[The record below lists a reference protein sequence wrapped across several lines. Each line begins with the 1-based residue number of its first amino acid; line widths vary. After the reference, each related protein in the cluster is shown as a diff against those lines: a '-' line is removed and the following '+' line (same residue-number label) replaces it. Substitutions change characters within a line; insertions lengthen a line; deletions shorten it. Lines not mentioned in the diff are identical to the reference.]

1 MAEMTPPKRP
11 IKRSMNLV
19 RLKPQKQNFERCD
32 LNACFKGFFV
42 GGVKNSGIALWNTVG
57 PQIPDPEMTFSVTQK
72 WGFCAS
78 LAQIFFVFFFLA
90 SIFQTNRMF
99 KPVFCADFWCAD
111 FCAHFCAH
119 FRCADFCAHFCAD
132 FWCADFCAQFCAH
145 FCAHFPQIFLRRFGA
160 WKIGV
165 PESRK
170 NAQKMRG
177 KMRGIRMALLG
188 GAPHSLSA
196 CSSRQYATQPPLG
209 RHTQGEHVSVHRDIF
224 GLNYMLAFAPRF
236 FKNKNPRKMSSAKPQ
251 PVSCFQAAWEKWRKD
266 DIAIYL
272 ISFLLTIKSSCL
284 QLDACCL
291 QLRGNKSIYLHR
303 SSPLLEHGLDKRENR
318 YCRYGF
324 ASFSKH
330 FHIYRRGGWSQ
341 SFTLKIFFSC
351 SLGAGGRYFSAP
363 CNWAFLVTAVLRS
376 CLFIMGASLFLQ
388 LKLICLHFQLFWRAL
403 GNASEDLN
411 RF

>member
-1 MAEMTPPKRP
+1 MYVIFSGWSVTVMVSTSAAPQVDTLFSSFPWDAHTAHKSD
-11 IKRSMNLV
+11 ILYGNLGERHSRVTWDHGTV
-19 RLKPQKQNFERCD
+19 RLRLCILSASTVLSRDRPFITDVAFARD
-32 LNACFKGFFV
+32 GP
-42 GGVKNSGIALWNTVG
+42 GV
-57 PQIPDPEMTFSVTQK
+57 PIPLLKSTLHLLGL
-72 WGFCAS
+72 GFCAS

-119 FRCADFCAHFCAD
+119 FWCADFCAHFCAD

-188 GAPHSLSA
+188 GEPHSLSA

-251 PVSCFQAAWEKWRKD
+251 PQHLTRVWNPAPSATPPYKIPDKTSAKYFHV
-266 DIAIYL
+266 YL
-272 ISFLLTIKSSCL
+272 
-284 QLDACCL
+284 Q
-291 QLRGNKSIYLHR
+291 
-303 SSPLLEHGLDKRENR
+303 
-318 YCRYGF
+318 
-324 ASFSKH
+324 
-330 FHIYRRGGWSQ
+330 
-341 SFTLKIFFSC
+341 
-351 SLGAGGRYFSAP
+351 
-363 CNWAFLVTAVLRS
+363 
-376 CLFIMGASLFLQ
+376 
-388 LKLICLHFQLFWRAL
+388 
-403 GNASEDLN
+403 
-411 RF
+411 